1 MGALVPGRVDTYAEP
16 GVRHVRIRSR
26 GERASPQL
34 FVGLWVI
41 NFLRGCALA
50 LILMGRPAEA
60 LARTEETV
68 ATFNACDDRTR
79 IASRAAGQDAGQHVA
94 VRVVGN
100 SARVI
105 ANALPPEAAA
115 RLAPMPLPS
124 SDGGPYPY
132 PGDPVKDGGLGTT
145 YGGHG
150 TTSSVGPP

>member
-1 MGALVPGRVDTYAEP
+1 MRALVPGRVDTYAEP

-26 GERASPQL
+26 GERALPQL

-79 IASRAAGQDAGQHVA
+79 IASRAAGQDALA
-94 VRVVGN
+94 STSPFEW
-100 SARVI
+100 SATPR
-105 ANALPPEAAA
+105 AL
-115 RLAPMPLPS
+115 
-124 SDGGPYPY
+124 
-132 PGDPVKDGGLGTT
+132 
-145 YGGHG
+145 
-150 TTSSVGPP
+150 